1 MHREPLWSDAQTY
14 ASGGLTVAALKGRA
28 DHGHRFQ
35 RTTNPFSD
43 KRRTFDPYAQATEEG
58 RAEYPWDA
66 FKDPQYYGDAD
77 CSDGKLTAQCQ
88 EKPDQAKL
96 DEKKAEWKQKYD
108 EWYNPAEEEKKAAKE
123 EGGAKKAVGGAMLK
137 HAAEVLPWARRSY
150 SQFRHSANRMKQ
162 AADRDIAAIADA
174 GAHQQGTHYAGG
186 EPVAASLGRV
196 LKRVQGEVGAE
207 GEMLHLPAL
216 GDLAHRFLRA
226 RRPDSEAWLGAA
238 GGARLQELAGVGA
251 GSTGKGGVSIWETPK
266 QVSHHGLFGLAGAAP
281 KHKAKQALVVPTGK
295 AAKGRGPL
303 PAVQAEAMR
312 VLSEQHHRGAAR
324 AVKDHDAH
332 MLEKVAGL
340 SWSKMASLE
349 DAAEA
354 VEKEINPSVATPKAA
369 KTAPR
374 RAMQPWEEKVL
385 QQGAM
390 RHEGVEANLKHALG
404 RRTVQLLKQKAGWQ
418 SEKELLRAEMFAT
431 NLEHAIKLRRT
442 EEKKA
447 PLMPADLNAAVDRA
461 EGKKPRA
468 NRGRAH
474 AESSKVAG
482 EALKRLALP
491 ADDDAAADTP
501 DVATPVA
508 SSKKAAAYTGKGGVP
523 PVHGLSSAA
532 ADDEMDAYFATQ
544 AQHASS
550 ARVTK

>member
-1 MHREPLWSDAQTY
+1 
-14 ASGGLTVAALKGRA
+14 
-28 DHGHRFQ
+28 
-35 RTTNPFSD
+35 
-43 KRRTFDPYAQATEEG
+43 
-58 RAEYPWDA
+58 
-66 FKDPQYYGDAD
+66 
-77 CSDGKLTAQCQ
+77 
-88 EKPDQAKL
+88 
-96 DEKKAEWKQKYD
+96 
-108 EWYNPAEEEKKAAKE
+108 
-123 EGGAKKAVGGAMLK
+123 MLK

-312 VLSEQHHRGAAR
+312 VLSEQHHRGARAGGKGKPAPATSWQEKDLQVGVLQKQSTQANLAR

-482 EALKRLALP
+482 EALKAEVEEHTDERLVERISE
-491 ADDDAAADTP
+491 DR
-501 DVATPVA
+501 PVV
-508 SSKKAAAYTGKGGVP
+508 KAYENKVSTDEQEYEVP
-523 PVHGLSSAA
+523 PW
-532 ADDEMDAYFATQ
+532 TC
-544 AQHASS
+544 
-550 ARVTK
+550 RI